1 MGLGQE
7 KCRREMEGA
16 QEWRGRGYREEGK
29 GRREGGERKNSRK
42 GRTKRGKWE
51 ERKSRRGEIKKRK
64 ECVSL
69 LGREEQE
76 LGRDRQRAL
85 VLPAQEGV
93 ERKGW
98 QDLESLTS

>member
-1 MGLGQE
+1 MERERIQR
-7 KCRREMEGA
+7 RRERKKRAG
-16 QEWRGRGYREEGK
+16 GG
-29 GRREGGERKNSRK
+29 GGENSRK

-51 ERKSRRGEIKKRK
+51 ERKSRRGEIKKKK

-93 ERKGW
+93 ERKGR